1 MLRVSERV
9 PLTKIPLNRLA
20 VIAAI
25 IGIGTGLFV
34 AALNWSAI
42 GVERLVYGADHL
54 HNQNPNANVSPLRL
68 SITVVVL
75 SIFASWA
82 WFIVHRTGQKE
93 VSIVGAMRGTKMP
106 ILETIASAFLQ
117 VTTVAAGAPVGAENA
132 PRIAGALVGERFSRW
147 LQLDIDAKRI
157 LVASAAGAGLGAS
170 FHLPLAGVLFALEI
184 LLVEAS
190 TRTVVI
196 AIITTTAAVAT
207 TGFFVQTPD
216 VFTTVPLTES
226 PWMLLSAMVTGVV
239 AGICGHWFSII
250 ANKMAQASPKGSK
263 ILWQMPLGF
272 LTIATVIYFFPV
284 TLANPRWLA
293 DTMLGEGLLLSTI
306 LLILALRT
314 AMLLLAFRVG
324 MVGGNLIPSFA
335 LGAMVG
341 GVVGTFLEPIT
352 NVPIAAFALLGAAA
366 FLSTTMAAPLFGLI
380 AAVEFTDM
388 EAQGYLPIFLAV
400 ASAVLAVR
408 VWSVI
413 SKREFRAIPITYA
426 SWTGELK

>member
-1 MLRVSERV
+1 MFRV
-9 PLTKIPLNRLA
+9 PNRVPVTTIPLNRLA

-25 IGIGTGLFV
+25 IGVGTGLFV

-54 HNQNPNANVSPLRL
+54 HNQNPVANVSPLRL

-75 SIFASWA
+75 SVVASWA
-82 WFIVHRTGQKE
+82 WFFVHRTGCKE
-93 VSIVGAMRGTKMP
+93 VSIVGAVRGEKMP
-106 ILETIASAFLQ
+106 IIETIASAFLQ

-132 PRIAGALVGERFSRW
+132 PRIAGALVGERFTRW

-170 FHLPLAGVLFALEI
+170 FHLPLAGVLFALEV

-216 VFTTVPLTES
+216 VFSTVPLTES
-226 PWMLLSAMVTGVV
+226 PWMLFAAMVTGVV
-239 AGICGHWFSII
+239 AGICGHWFS
-250 ANKMAQASPKGSK
+250 AAAHKMAQASPKGVK

-272 LTIATVIYFFPV
+272 LAIAVVIYFFPE

-293 DTMLGEGLLLSTI
+293 DSMLGDGLILGTI
-306 LLILALRT
+306 LLVLVLRT
-314 AMLLLAFRVG
+314 AMFLLAFRVG
-324 MVGGNLIPSFA
+324 MVGGNLIPAFA

-341 GVVGTFLEPIT
+341 GVVGAILEPMT

-408 VWSVI
+408 VWSVV
-413 SKREFRAIPITYA
+413 SRRELRAIPITYA

>member
-1 MLRVSERV
+1 MS
-9 PLTKIPLNRLA
+9 TIPLNRLA

-25 IGIGTGLFV
+25 IGVGTGLFV

-54 HNQNPNANVSPLRL
+54 HNYNPVANVSPLRL
-68 SITVVVL
+68 SITVIVL
-75 SIFASWA
+75 SVVASWA
-82 WFIVHRTGQKE
+82 WFFVHRTGPKE
-93 VSIVGAMRGTKMP
+93 VSIVGAIRGEKMP

-170 FHLPLAGVLFALEI
+170 FHLPLAGVLFALEV

-216 VFTTVPLTES
+216 VFSTVPLTES
-226 PWMLLSAMVTGVV
+226 PWMLLAAMVTGVV
-239 AGICGHWFSII
+239 AGMCGHWFS
-250 ANKMAQASPKGSK
+250 AAAHKMAQASPKGVK

-272 LTIATVIYFFPV
+272 VVIAAVIYFFPE

-293 DTMLGEGLLLSTI
+293 DSMLGDGLILSTI
-306 LLILALRT
+306 LLVLVLRT
-314 AMLLLAFRVG
+314 AMFLLAFRVG
-324 MVGGNLIPSFA
+324 MVGGNLIPAFA
-335 LGAMVG
+335 LGSMVG
-341 GVVGTFLEPIT
+341 GVVGAVLEPIT

-408 VWSVI
+408 VWFVI
-413 SKREFRAIPITYA
+413 AKHELRAIPITYA